1 MNWDVATSGW
11 LPALIS
17 SVLSLFGLG
26 KNKELKKNKKNLQA
40 NIGGDNYAI
49 NADTVIFTDETLK
62 NEKVD
67 SSLKQKKEEIN
78 QIIKDFVNENV
89 DTVSFN
95 MIIHGNEDVVLD
107 DLPYI
112 IRQYLQKRKSLD
124 FDIWKCKIL
133 NEKLESML
141 NHISAQFPE
150 KFDECFAKLYM
161 SSSWDCFFDEKF
173 VEKASVCY
181 RNNWNDKNGFSS
193 IVENILSKLNK
204 NNGTYIVENDCS
216 RVLQVF
222 WDSLDLDL
230 KYKIA
235 IAYYWIFR
243 DPSRKD
249 GYLQKKFAKEIY
261 NELGFEEIVREM
273 MRRELNRFSTEIEVI
288 DFANKYQLDEGK
300 IKLRFDDIFAKP
312 NFDYESFKDIK

>member
-1 MNWDVATSGW
+1 MSWSDALTDGSVALSGW
-11 LPALIS
+11 FPAIVIFVLGGAVSIVCYIIKQHKSQENGSLGNQKDDLASELMKVSSNSSNAAIS
-17 SVLSLFGLG
+17 VVKSLVDDSVSLFLFNQNVYG
-26 KNKELKKNKKNLQA
+26 KEDAVIENL
-40 NIGGDNYAI
+40 NY
-49 NADTVIFTDETLK
+49 
-62 NEKVD
+62 
-67 SSLKQKKEEIN
+67 
-78 QIIKDFVNENV
+78 
-89 DTVSFN
+89 
-95 MIIHGNEDVVLD
+95 VVLQ
-107 DLPYI
+107 YI
-112 IRQYLQKRKSLD
+112 QKRNSYNTLPND
-124 FDIWKCKIL
+124 CAKCDVL
-133 NEKLESML
+133 NKKLESLMKIVSI
-141 NHISAQFPE
+141 NREI
-150 KFDECFAKLYM
+150 KFDENFVGLYVA
-161 SSSWDCFFDEKF
+161 SNWDDFLDEKF
-173 VEKASVCY
+173 VEFASPYFKKNLSHPDVCL
-181 RNNWNDKNGFSS
+181 K

-204 NNGTYIVENDCS
+204 NNGIYTVENDCS

-243 DPSRKD
+243 DSSRKD